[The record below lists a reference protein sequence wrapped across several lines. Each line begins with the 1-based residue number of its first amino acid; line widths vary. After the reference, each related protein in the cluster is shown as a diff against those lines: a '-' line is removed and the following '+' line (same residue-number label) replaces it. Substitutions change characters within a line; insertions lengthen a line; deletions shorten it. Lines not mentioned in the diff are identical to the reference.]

1 MAEKESQGLPQMGQ
15 EVAQMV
21 IDYAKQ
27 ETVEPIKGLG
37 RYLGF
42 GLAGATLIG
51 FGMIFMAVGLLRLL
65 QFEISWFARSGWQST
80 FPYFIVAV
88 GLLAVMGAA
97 AYGFTRK
104 D

>member
-1 MAEKESQGLPQMGQ
+1 MGQ

-42 GLAGATLIG
+42 GLGGSILIG
-51 FGMIFMAVGLLRLL
+51 FGMVFMAVGLLRLL
-65 QFEISWFARSGWQST
+65 QFEIGWFARSSWQST

-88 GLLAVMGAA
+88 GLIAVMGAA
-97 AYGFTRK
+97 AYGITRK